1 MCVNPHSQAALV
13 AGMVRM
19 RSKKFNT
26 CGFDFGI
33 ENLWNILFQK
43 FDMFLW
49 TSGFQNPLVHTDFD
63 MFVDE

>member
-1 MCVNPHSQAALV
+1 MIINCMLLAFHDHL
-13 AGMVRM
+13 GI
-19 RSKKFNT
+19 FNFT
-26 CGFDFGI
+26 WDFGI

-49 TSGFQNPLVHTDFD
+49 TSVFQNPLVHTDFD